1 MNMMIAKPMSIHY
14 EARPNVCKGAISAWL
29 YVVAKALQD
38 WKNKHSQ
45 WSYLPSTQP
54 RGFIQ
59 IKSSFDISVVQ
70 FCRKRVRH
78 AYEYDDWSATWI
90 RWALDPRLVTTRL
103 LTSSNL
109 PQQYLYF
116 NICHNNICH
125 NNICTSI
132 NMTSKVWLTFD
143 QKQIWPEWSLPSV
156 ENSWH
161 LSPTKGSD
169 KSSRPHDG
177 HDREG
182 YRRGNLPIIVSSK
195 QQDVT
200 PPDSLVLLGWEN
212 CFVGFSDQRE

>member
-1 MNMMIAKPMSIHY
+1 MNMMIAKPMPIHY

-29 YVVAKALQD
+29 HVVAKALQD

-78 AYEYDDWSATWI
+78 AYEYDDWSSTWI

-109 PQQYLYF
+109 PQQYMPQQYLYF

-125 NNICTSI
+125 NNICHNNICYNNICTSS
-132 NMTSKVWLTFD
+132 NMTSKFWLTFD
-143 QKQIWPEWSLPSV
+143 QKQIWAV
-156 ENSWH
+156 E
-161 LSPTKGSD
+161 PAFC
-169 KSSRPHDG
+169 
-177 HDREG
+177 
-182 YRRGNLPIIVSSK
+182 
-195 QQDVT
+195 
-200 PPDSLVLLGWEN
+200 WE
-212 CFVGFSDQRE
+212 

>member
-1 MNMMIAKPMSIHY
+1 MNMMIGALRGYVGHSTPALLRRVCLRQAICHY
-14 EARPNVCKGAISAWL
+14 NIC
-29 YVVAKALQD
+29 
-38 WKNKHSQ
+38 HSN
-45 WSYLPSTQP
+45 
-54 RGFIQ
+54 ICHNN
-59 IKSSFDISVVQ
+59 I
-70 FCRKRVRH
+70 CH
-78 AYEYDDWSATWI
+78 
-90 RWALDPRLVTTRL
+90 
-103 LTSSNL
+103 N
-109 PQQYLYF
+109 